1 LSDRLAQLA
10 ADQHLAQHQASAIF
24 ARGWVL
30 MNQGKAKDS
39 VSELRR
45 ALDACTELGMRE
57 FEPYF
62 KAVLAEAYLA
72 AGDAPMGLET
82 VEGAIRFAEE
92 AGVCFWNA
100 ELLRLK
106 GALLA
111 RLSARAEVEASYQQA
126 LALAQH
132 QQARSLELRA
142 AISLARLWRDQGK
155 REEARE
161 LLAPIYGWF
170 TEGFDTL
177 DLKEVKALLDELS
190 A

>member
-1 LSDRLAQLA
+1 MRDRAN
-10 ADQHLAQHQASAIF
+10 
-24 ARGWVL
+24 AR
-30 MNQGKAKDS
+30 
-39 VSELRR
+39 
-45 ALDACTELGMRE
+45 
-57 FEPYF
+57 
-62 KAVLAEAYLA
+62 AVLAEAYLG
-72 AGDAPMGLET
+72 AGDAPMGLEAI
-82 VEGAIRFAEE
+82 EGAIRFAEE

-111 RLSARAEVEASYQQA
+111 RLSSRAEVEVSYREA
-126 LALAQH
+126 LALARH

-142 AISLARLWRDQGK
+142 AISLARLWRDQGM
-155 REEARE
+155 REEARK

-177 DLKEVKALLDELS
+177 DLKEAKSLLDELS